1 VIKIKGYE
9 IMVDREQI
17 SSEVKKLFEAQR
29 LGVLS
34 TYGSD
39 HPYSSLVAFAASED
53 LAILV
58 FATVR
63 STRKY
68 NNLIRNARVSLL
80 VDNRSNQASDFHD
93 ASNQASDFHDAIAV
107 TATGE
112 AREVEKHESETLRQ
126 LYLDKHPYLRE
137 FIMSPTCALLKISVQ
152 HFYLVHSFQQVLELP
167 VMPRA

>member
-1 VIKIKGYE
+1 
-9 IMVDREQI
+9 MVDREQI

-34 TYGSD
+34 TYGRD

-53 LAILV
+53 LTMLI

-68 NNLIRNARVSLL
+68 NNLTRNARVSLL
-80 VDNRSNQASDFHD
+80 VDNRSNQPSDF
-93 ASNQASDFHDAIAV
+93 NDAIAV

-112 AREVEKHESETLRQ
+112 AREVEKHESASLRQ

-137 FIMSPTCALLKISVQ
+137 FIMSPTCALLKICVQ
-152 HFYLVHSFQQVLELP
+152 QFYLVHSFQQVLELSIT
-167 VMPRA
+167 PRA